1 MPPHESFLQNV
12 YKNLKPLKE
21 ENVKK
26 IVSWRLCQ
34 IVNLKSILSI
44 LILYFILGPIRK

>member
-1 MPPHESFLQNV
+1 MPHDSFLQNI
-12 YKNLKPLKE
+12 YKNLKPPKE

-26 IVSWRLCQ
+26 IVSWRLSQ

-44 LILYFILGPIRK
+44 LILFFLF